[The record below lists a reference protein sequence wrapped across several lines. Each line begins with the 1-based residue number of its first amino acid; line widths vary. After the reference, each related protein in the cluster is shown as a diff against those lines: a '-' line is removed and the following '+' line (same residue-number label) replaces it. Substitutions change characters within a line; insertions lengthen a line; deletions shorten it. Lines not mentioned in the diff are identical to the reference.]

1 MYHGRGRVSNVR
13 AMDQDATFAPAV
25 ALRVARPVSTM
36 FCGDGDQD
44 GLREDT
50 TTRNPTPDLNSPAL
64 GRFFSGAAAARHLSD
79 CLAGHIENPKR
90 PSASLCGTRSGEA
103 AAVPGDVSDPESVQ
117 RIVEAAREAYG
128 PPEIL
133 VNNAGFL
140 QQKRFVDLT
149 VEDFDRMI
157 AVHLRG
163 TFLCTSAVLPDML
176 SRGSGII
183 VNVASQLGQIGGI
196 ELCHYSAAKAGI
208 IGLTKSLAREVSAQ
222 GVRVN
227 AVAPGPI
234 NTELIL
240 GLSEEW
246 QRAKAAELPLGRF
259 GEPAEVAETV
269 AFLVSDGATLYV
281 GQTLGPNSGDV
292 ML

>member
-1 MYHGRGRVSNVR
+1 MAPEGSRIALVTGAGSGIGRAIAEKLAQNGERVVVNDVNPEM
-13 AMDQDATFAPAV
+13 ANEVV
-25 ALRVARPVSTM
+25 AGIM
-36 FCGDGDQD
+36 EWG
-44 GLREDT
+44 
-50 TTRNPTPDLNSPAL
+50 
-64 GRFFSGAAAARHLSD
+64 
-79 CLAGHIENPKR
+79 
-90 PSASLCGTRSGEA
+90 GEA
-103 AAVPGDVSDPESVQ
+103 AAAPGDVSDAESVQ
-117 RIVEAAREAYG
+117 RIVAATHEAYG
-128 PPEIL
+128 SPEIL

-140 QQKRFVDLT
+140 QQKRFVDLM

-163 TFLCTSAVLPDML
+163 TFLCTRAVLPEML

-196 ELCHYSAAKAGI
+196 ELCHYSSAKAGI

-227 AVAPGPI
+227 AIAPGPI
-234 NTELIL
+234 NTELVL

-246 QRAKAAELPLGRF
+246 RNAKAAELPLGRF
-259 GEPAEVAETV
+259 GEPWEVAETV
-269 AFLVSDGATLYV
+269 AFLVSNGAALYV

>member
-1 MYHGRGRVSNVR
+1 MTPERSR
-13 AMDQDATFAPAV
+13 V
-25 ALRVARPVSTM
+25 ALVTGAGSGIGRAIADKLARDGELVVVNDLNIESANEVVARI
-36 FCGDGDQD
+36 
-44 GLREDT
+44 ED
-50 TTRNPTPDLNSPAL
+50 SG
-64 GRFFSGAAAARHLSD
+64 GRAAAA
-79 CLAGHIENPKR
+79 
-90 PSASLCGTRSGEA
+90 
-103 AAVPGDVSDPESVQ
+103 PGDVSDPEAVE
-117 RIVEAAREAYG
+117 RIVATAREAYG
-128 PPEIL
+128 PPELL

-140 QQKRFVDLT
+140 QQKRFADLT

-163 TFLCTSAVLPDML
+163 TFLCTRAVLPEML
-176 SRGSGII
+176 SRGSGIV

-234 NTELIL
+234 NTELIV

-259 GEPAEVAETV
+259 GEPEEVAETV
-269 AFLVSDGATLYV
+269 AFLVSDGAALYV

>member
-1 MYHGRGRVSNVR
+1 MTAERSR
-13 AMDQDATFAPAV
+13 V
-25 ALRVARPVSTM
+25 ALVTGAGSGIG
-36 FCGDGDQD
+36 CAIA
-44 GLREDT
+44 EK
-50 TTRNPTPDLNSPAL
+50 L
-64 GRFFSGAAAARHLSD
+64 GREGEQVVVNDL
-79 CLAGHIENPKR
+79 K
-90 PSASLCGTRSGEA
+90 GEA
-103 AAVPGDVSDPESVQ
+103 ADEVVAGIKESGGEASSAPGDVSDVEDVD
-117 RIVEAAREAYG
+117 RIVTAAREAYG
-128 PPEIL
+128 SPEIL

-149 VEDFDRMI
+149 VEDFDRML

-163 TFLCTSAVLPDML
+163 TFLCTRAVLPEML

-183 VNVASQLGQIGGI
+183 VNVASQLGQIGGV
-196 ELCHYSAAKAGI
+196 ELCHYSSAKAGI

-234 NTELIL
+234 NTELVL

-246 QRAKAAELPLGRF
+246 RNAKAAELPLGRF
-259 GEPAEVAETV
+259 GEPREVAETV
-269 AFLVSDGATLYV
+269 AFLVSDGAALYV

>member
-1 MYHGRGRVSNVR
+1 MSPERSR
-13 AMDQDATFAPAV
+13 V
-25 ALRVARPVSTM
+25 ALVTGAGSGIGRAIAEKLAK
-36 FCGDGDQD
+36 DGEQIVV
-44 GLREDT
+44 
-50 TTRNPTPDLNSPAL
+50 NDLNSETADGVVVRIKESG
-64 GRFFSGAAAARHLSD
+64 GRAAAA
-79 CLAGHIENPKR
+79 
-90 PSASLCGTRSGEA
+90 
-103 AAVPGDVSDPESVQ
+103 PGDVSDPEAVGQ
-117 RIVEAAREAYG
+117 IMAATREAYG
-128 PPEIL
+128 SPEIL

-140 QQKRFVDLT
+140 QQSRFVDLT
-149 VEDFDRMI
+149 VEDFDRMV

-163 TFLCTSAVLPDML
+163 TFLCTRAVLPEML
-176 SRGSGII
+176 SRGSGIV

-269 AFLVSDGATLYV
+269 AFLVSDGAALYV

>member
-1 MYHGRGRVSNVR
+1 MTAGRSRVTLVTGAGSGIGRAIAEKLGKEGERVVVNDLRGEAADEV
-13 AMDQDATFAPAV
+13 V
-25 ALRVARPVSTM
+25 A
-36 FCGDGDQD
+36 GIK
-44 GLREDT
+44 E
-50 TTRNPTPDLNSPAL
+50 
-64 GRFFSGAAAARHLSD
+64 SG
-79 CLAGHIENPKR
+79 
-90 PSASLCGTRSGEA
+90 GEA
-103 AAVPGDVSDPESVQ
+103 AAAPGDVSDPEAVQ
-117 RIVEAAREAYG
+117 QIVVAAREAYG
-128 PPEIL
+128 SPEIL

-149 VEDFDRMI
+149 IEDFDRMI

-163 TFLCTSAVLPDML
+163 TFLCTRALLPEML

-183 VNVASQLGQIGGI
+183 VNVASQLGQIGGV
-196 ELCHYSAAKAGI
+196 ELCHYSSAKAGI
-208 IGLTKSLAREVSAQ
+208 IGLTKSLAREVSTQ

-234 NTELIL
+234 NTELVL

-246 QRAKAAELPLGRF
+246 RNAKAAELPLGRF
-259 GEPAEVAETV
+259 GEPWEVAETV
-269 AFLVSDGATLYV
+269 AFLVSDGAALYV

>member
-1 MYHGRGRVSNVR
+1 MAPERSRIALVTGAGSGIGRAIAEKLAQNGERVVVNDVNPET
-13 AMDQDATFAPAV
+13 ANEVV
-25 ALRVARPVSTM
+25 A
-36 FCGDGDQD
+36 GIKEWG
-44 GLREDT
+44 
-50 TTRNPTPDLNSPAL
+50 
-64 GRFFSGAAAARHLSD
+64 
-79 CLAGHIENPKR
+79 
-90 PSASLCGTRSGEA
+90 GEA
-103 AAVPGDVSDPESVQ
+103 AAAPGDVSDAESVQ
-117 RIVEAAREAYG
+117 RIVAATHEAYG
-128 PPEIL
+128 SPEIL

-163 TFLCTSAVLPDML
+163 TFLCTRAVLPEML
-176 SRGSGII
+176 SRGSGVI

-196 ELCHYSAAKAGI
+196 ELCHYSSAKAGI

-234 NTELIL
+234 NTELVL

-246 QRAKAAELPLGRF
+246 RNAKAAELPLGRF
-259 GEPAEVAETV
+259 GEPWEVAETV

>member
-1 MYHGRGRVSNVR
+1 MVEGSRVALVTGAGSGIGR
-13 AMDQDATFAPAV
+13 AV
-25 ALRVARPVSTM
+25 AERLAGSGEHRVVVN
-36 FCGDGDQD
+36 D
-44 GLREDT
+44 LRE
-50 TTRNPTPDLNSPAL
+50 
-64 GRFFSGAAAARHLSD
+64 
-79 CLAGHIENPKR
+79 
-90 PSASLCGTRSGEA
+90 EA
-103 AAVPGDVSDPESVQ
+103 AQEVVDAIEESGGSAVAAPGDVSRPEDV
-117 RIVEAAREAYG
+117 RDIVAAVREAFG

-140 QQKRFVDLT
+140 QQARFVDLT
-149 VEDFDRMI
+149 VEDWDRMI

-163 TFLCTSAVLPDML
+163 TFLCTKEALPDML
-176 SRGSGII
+176 SRGRGVI
-183 VNVASQLGQIGGI
+183 VNVASQLGQIGGV

-234 NTELIL
+234 NTELVL

-246 QRAKAAELPLGRF
+246 RTNKAAELPLGRF
-259 GEPAEVAETV
+259 GEPEEVAETV
-269 AFLVSDGATLYV
+269 AFLVSDAASLYV

>member
-1 MYHGRGRVSNVR
+1 MTPERCRIALVTGAGSGIGRAIAEKLAKDGERVVVN
-13 AMDQDATFAPAV
+13 DLNIATADEV
-25 ALRVARPVSTM
+25 VARIKES
-36 FCGDGDQD
+36 G
-44 GLREDT
+44 
-50 TTRNPTPDLNSPAL
+50 
-64 GRFFSGAAAARHLSD
+64 GRAAAA
-79 CLAGHIENPKR
+79 
-90 PSASLCGTRSGEA
+90 
-103 AAVPGDVSDPESVQ
+103 PGDVSDVEAVRQ
-117 RIVEAAREAYG
+117 IVAAARETYG
-128 PPEIL
+128 TPEIL

-163 TFLCTSAVLPDML
+163 TFLCTHTLLPDML
-176 SRGSGII
+176 SRGHGII
-183 VNVASQLGQIGGI
+183 VNVASQLGQIGGF

-208 IGLTKSLAREVSAQ
+208 IGLTKALAREVSAQ

-234 NTELIL
+234 NTELVL
-240 GLSEEW
+240 RLSKELR
-246 QRAKAAELPLGRF
+246 RAKAAELPLGRI
-259 GEPAEVAETV
+259 GEPREVAETV
-269 AFLVSDGATLYV
+269 AFLVSDGAALYV